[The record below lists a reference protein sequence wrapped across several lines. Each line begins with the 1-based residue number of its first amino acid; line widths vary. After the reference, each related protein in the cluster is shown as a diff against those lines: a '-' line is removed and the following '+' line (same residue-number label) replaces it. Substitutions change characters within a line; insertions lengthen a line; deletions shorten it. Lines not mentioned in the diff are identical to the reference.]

1 MPGGGVESCAGGSG
15 LAVCQGGLAVCL
27 GGACRV
33 LGGSSFV
40 PGGVWLCARWVLSV
54 CQGGSSK
61 QVILT
66 PERGDGPS
74 DLSKKSAYRKF
85 GNEGEG
91 ELSVIDAS
99 LW

>member
-1 MPGGGVESCAGGSG
+1 MGGACCVPGVCECARGECVESCAGGSG

-54 CQGGSSK
+54 CQGGL
-61 QVILT
+61 VN
-66 PERGDGPS
+66 R
-74 DLSKKSAYRKF
+74 
-85 GNEGEG
+85 
-91 ELSVIDAS
+91 
-99 LW
+99 